1 MVLCIKATYG
11 GVRGMDYLTILLGI
25 ITVNL
30 LLSGDNALVIALA
43 SRRLPARQRQQ
54 AVLWG
59 GAGAVGLRIVLTLVA
74 VILLTVPYLMLTGGL
89 LLEWVAIK
97 LVATDEE
104 ERATVTASADLWQA
118 VKTILLADLV
128 MSLDNVLAIAGVAR
142 GSVPLII
149 VGLAISIPIII
160 WGSKAISLLMERWP
174 VIILAGAAFL
184 GWTAGDMLV
193 ADPVAASYAAAYPS
207 LEWAIPGLF
216 AAVVVLFDFL
226 KEAPRQRQ
234 PGR

>member
-1 MVLCIKATYG
+1 
-11 GVRGMDYLTILLGI
+11 MDYLTILLGI

-43 SRRLPARQRQQ
+43 SRRLPPRQRQQ
-54 AVLWG
+54 AILWG
-59 GAGAVGLRIVLTLVA
+59 GAGAVGLRIILTLVA
-74 VILLTVPYLMLTGGL
+74 VLLLTIPYLLLTGGV

-97 LVATDEE
+97 LATADEE
-104 ERATVTASADLWQA
+104 ERTEVTAASDLWQA

-149 VGLAISIPIII
+149 VGLALSIPIII

-174 VIILAGAAFL
+174 VIILVGAAFL
-184 GWTAGDMLV
+184 GWTAGDMMI
-193 ADPVAASYAAAYPS
+193 ADPAAATYAAAYPS
-207 LEWAIPGLF
+207 LHWAIPGVF
-216 AAVVVLFDFL
+216 AALVVLFSFL
-226 KEAPRQRQ
+226 KEAPRQR
-234 PGR
+234 GDSGW

>member
-1 MVLCIKATYG
+1 
-11 GVRGMDYLTILLGI
+11 MDYLTTLIGI

-43 SRRLPARQRQQ
+43 SRRLPPRQRQR

-59 GAGAVGLRIVLTLVA
+59 GAGAVGLRIILTLAA
-74 VILLTVPYLMLTGGL
+74 VMLLRIPYLLLTGGL

-97 LVATDEE
+97 LAATDSD
-104 ERATVTASADLWQA
+104 ERTEVAAAGDLFA
-118 VKTILLADLV
+118 AIKTILLADLV

-160 WGSKAISLLMERWP
+160 WGSKAVSLLMDRWP
-174 VIILAGAAFL
+174 IIILAGAAFL
-184 GWTAGDMLV
+184 GWTAGDMLI
-193 ADPVAASYAAAYPS
+193 ADPATARYAAAYPS
-207 LEWAIPGLF
+207 LQWAIPGLF
-216 AAVVVLFDFL
+216 GATVILFNFL
-226 KEAPRQRQ
+226 KEAPRYRE